1 MERTLEDSTIIRD
14 IISLHADME
23 ERKRDI
29 MLYFI
34 RFNI

>member
-14 IISLHADME
+14 IVSLYADME

-29 MLYFI
+29 MLHII